1 MADVLDFWPADSSQ
15 EGVRCEGQG
24 RIEGC
29 RAGQGW
35 SFQPVI
41 THHHYLLVL
50 QRLNGSARAAIKHLS
65 FTAGRFFF
73 SFSHMRTSETIQDRT
88 GACSGLQST
97 NSCK

>member
-1 MADVLDFWPADSSQ
+1 MMADVLDFWPADSSQ

-73 SFSHMRTSETIQDRT
+73 FFSVT
-88 GACSGLQST
+88 
-97 NSCK
+97 